1 MSSATTAII
10 LAIGNELVFGQTH
23 ESNNAYLAARL
34 TELGIQPISHHT
46 VGDGRADIAATVQR
60 AATGADVVIV
70 TGGLGPTADDLTRHA
85 LADAMGVELVED
97 ERSLAQLETFF
108 ASRGYTMNDANRVQA
123 LMPAG
128 ADPLANSAGT
138 APGIAATLRSATVYC
153 LPGVPHEM
161 RTMFESQ
168 VVPLLPASSAVFVQR
183 HVHTFGLPESL
194 VGERLADLMTDPAGP
209 RVGTTAK
216 TGVISVRIIADD
228 TDPQRAAAAADRIV
242 ATVRERLGEA
252 VFGEADDTLAAAI
265 VRMLNQRNQTLATA
279 ESCTGG
285 QIGHMITAVSGA
297 SEVYVGGG
305 VAYANQIKQ
314 DLLSVPEAT
323 LIEHGAVSEPV
334 AAAMAEGARERF
346 GSDWAVSTTGIAGP
360 TGGTEE
366 KPVGLVYIAAA
377 GPDETVVQKI
387 NFPGTREVVRLR
399 ASLAAMNLLR
409 TMLLGCKE
417 A

>member
-1 MSSATTAII
+1 MTTATTAIV

-23 ESNNAYLAARL
+23 ESNNAFLSARL
-34 TELGIQPISHHT
+34 TERGIQPLSHLT
-46 VGDGRADIAATVQR
+46 VGDGQEEIAHAIEQAARRADI
-60 AATGADVVIV
+60 VIV
-70 TGGLGPTADDLTRHA
+70 SGGLGPTADDLTRDA
-85 LADAMGVELVED
+85 LADAMGVELVEN
-97 ERSLAQLETFF
+97 EQCIAELEAFLS
-108 ASRGYTMNDANRVQA
+108 SRGYSLTTPNRVQS
-123 LMPAG
+123 LMPVG
-128 ADPLANSAGT
+128 AEPLANSAGT
-138 APGIAATLRSATVYC
+138 APGMVATLGSATVFC
-153 LPGVPHEM
+153 MPGVPHEM

-168 VVPLLPASSAVFVQR
+168 VAPRLPSGSATFVQR
-183 HVHTFGLPESL
+183 HLHTFGLPESL
-194 VGERLADLMTDPAGP
+194 LGEQLADLMTDPNGP

-216 TGVISVRIIADD
+216 TGVISIRIIADD
-228 TDPQRAAAAADRIV
+228 NDPQRAADAADRVV

-252 VFGEADDTLAAAI
+252 VFGEGDDTLAATV
-265 VRMLNQRNQTLATA
+265 VRMLTQRGETLATA

-305 VAYANQIKQ
+305 VAYANRIKQ
-314 DLLSVPEAT
+314 ELLSVPEA
-323 LIEHGAVSEPV
+323 LLVEHGAVSEPV

-346 GSDWAVSTTGIAGP
+346 GSDWAVSTTGVAGP

-377 GPDETVVQKI
+377 GAEGSVVRKI

-399 ASLAAMNLLR
+399 ASLAALNLVR
-409 TMLLGCKE
+409 TMLLPFRE